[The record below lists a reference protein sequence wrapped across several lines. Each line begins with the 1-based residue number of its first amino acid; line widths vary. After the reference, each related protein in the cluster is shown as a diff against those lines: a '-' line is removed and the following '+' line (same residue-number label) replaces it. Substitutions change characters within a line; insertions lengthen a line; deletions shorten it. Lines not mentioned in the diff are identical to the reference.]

1 MSNIGQ
7 IGGGGAADQQRRQ
20 YMQRLGTNRPGMS
33 FSMDGEDAHGS
44 RMSMLEGGFFGPV
57 YGNNN
62 IGESPDNWGQRGLDN
77 NFAGTFG
84 SVNPAIQQW
93 NQQNARRSPNYGGF
107 NSNGGVGNQQYGPP
121 QQGPGGGGQQ
131 RPGGQMT
138 SSFSGTGAGQTSGG
152 TQHNAQQNNY
162 GWGGQQRRGAEANVG
177 APDLGTVSELM
188 RWASQVPGGMQQLQ
202 SMGMMPEI
210 SSTQYGGSNN
220 GSLQTRSGIG
230 SGSPFGGMNR
240 LMNNTGQAATNNPM
254 TSRPPMQSFGNGGI
268 GMGGGRQDGL
278 GSSFGTLIGGG
289 QQQGGFEMNLQNTI
303 QQMLQNPTGYT
314 PGQQAQMRTRA
325 GDAAAGQQDINA
337 QRIRE
342 DAVRRGAYG
351 SAGGDA
357 DIRDQLNRSNAQGA
371 ADQQRAVQDVDFGL
385 ADLGRQGRQ
394 GAAALGT
401 GLLGEQ
407 FKNQNSIRE
416 LVMMLEALKSSMG
429 GQGGLSMILG
439 GGNT

>member
-1 MSNIGQ
+1 MPIDPAVLAQAGRSL
-7 IGGGGAADQQRRQ
+7 GG
-20 YMQRLGTNRPGMS
+20 N
-33 FSMDGEDAHGS
+33 
-44 RMSMLEGGFFGPV
+44 
-57 YGNNN
+57 
-62 IGESPDNWGQRGLDN
+62 SP
-77 NFAGTFG
+77 FG
-84 SVNPAIQQW
+84 SNNPAIQQW
-93 NQQNARRSPNYGGF
+93 NQRNGQRSPNYGGF

-121 QQGPGGGGQQ
+121 QIGGGGQQ

-162 GWGGQQRRGAEANVG
+162 GWGRSGQQQYRTNPVTGAQEPVNTGGVFQGGTSNRRAGSAQNGMVG

-188 RWASQVPGGMQQLQ
+188 RWAQQVPGGMQQLQ
-202 SMGMMPEI
+202 AMGMMPEI

-254 TSRPPMQSFGNGGI
+254 TSRPPMQSFGNGGLSAP
-268 GMGGGRQDGL
+268 GGGQGL